1 MEHETTQVVSVVAAN
16 VKSGKEITSIT
27 SITSGD
33 ILMATMTAKEFFKS
47 GWLKERETISR

>member
-1 MEHETTQVVSVVAAN
+1 VEHETTQVVSVVAAN

-27 SITSGD
+27 SGD
-33 ILMATMTAKEFFKS
+33 ILMATMTAKAFFKS